1 MIFETLQIIREE
13 ANTYLKSIGGTPDIT
28 LNNVATLDQQ
38 DVDDLTGG
46 GNSNILCTLV
56 NVQEEFA
63 LKNVSNKRITNGTV
77 DYRNP
82 KVSLNLY
89 VLYSFVHGT
98 YSEALK
104 GLNRVVEFFQG
115 KRVFTQTNT
124 SFEREV
130 EMSDLVSFRFVVDL
144 YTPSFE
150 ELNYIWGTLGGKQY
164 PSVMYKISVLEIE
177 REHSLG
183 KSGTVVGL
191 SNELNNS

>member
-13 ANTYLKSIGGTPDIT
+13 ANAYLKSVGGTADIT
-28 LNNVATLDQQ
+28 LNNVATLDQA
-38 DVDDLTGG
+38 DNEDMSGSG
-46 GNSNILCTLV
+46 SNILCTLV
-56 NVQEEFA
+56 NIQEEFA
-63 LKNVSNKRITNGTV
+63 LKNVTNNRIVGGTV

-82 KVSLNLY
+82 KVHLNLY

-98 YSEALK
+98 YTEALK
-104 GLNRVVEFFQG
+104 GLNRIVQFYQG
-115 KRVFTQTNT
+115 KRVFTQSNT
-124 SFEREV
+124 SFKREA
-130 EMSDLVSFRFVVDL
+130 EMSDLVSFKFVVDL

-177 REHSLG
+177 REHSLR

-191 SNELNNS
+191 TSDLNNN